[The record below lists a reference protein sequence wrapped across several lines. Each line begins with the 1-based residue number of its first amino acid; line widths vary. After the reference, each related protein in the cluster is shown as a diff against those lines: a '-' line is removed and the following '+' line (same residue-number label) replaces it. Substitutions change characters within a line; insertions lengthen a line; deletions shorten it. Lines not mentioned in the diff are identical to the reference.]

1 MRDIINGTNPVL
13 FVSAKVRDLCCPI
26 VSGSIMSLDVPGEMY
41 NDICSGL
48 CDLNI
53 EMI

>member
-1 MRDIINGTNPVL
+1 
-13 FVSAKVRDLCCPI
+13 
-26 VSGSIMSLDVPGEMY
+26 MSLDVPVEMY

-53 EMI
+53 DMIWNQRERSFVNTMDELIHDIQMGV